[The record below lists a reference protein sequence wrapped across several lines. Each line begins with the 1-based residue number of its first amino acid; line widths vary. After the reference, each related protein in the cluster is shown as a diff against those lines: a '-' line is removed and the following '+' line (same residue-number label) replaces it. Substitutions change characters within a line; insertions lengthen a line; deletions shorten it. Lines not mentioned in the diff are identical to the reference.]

1 MSLKIGFKAAIAA
14 TPLLKNAYKEG
25 LQALGSYSVKVKPTD
40 TKKCEG
46 SVDID
51 AAVKSVYPED
61 SRWDYAIGY
70 DGKTYFI
77 EIHSAETSQVT
88 PVLKKFV
95 WLKDFLVAEASEL
108 NKENKRFYWIASGR
122 TQILKGSVQERKLAL
137 SGIMLVGQLN
147 L

>member
-1 MSLKIGFKAAIAA
+1 MGFKAAIAS
-14 TPLLKNAYKEG
+14 TPLLKNAYKDG

-51 AAVKSVYPED
+51 AAVKSVYPEE

-70 DGKTYFI
+70 DGKTYFV

-88 PVLKKFV
+88 PVLNKYT
-95 WLKDFLVAEASEL
+95 WLKDF
-108 NKENKRFYWIASGR
+108 
-122 TQILKGSVQERKLAL
+122 
-137 SGIMLVGQLN
+137 
-147 L
+147 

>member
-1 MSLKIGFKAAIAA
+1 M
-14 TPLLKNAYKEG
+14 
-25 LQALGSYSVKVKPTD
+25 
-40 TKKCEG
+40 
-46 SVDID
+46 
-51 AAVKSVYPED
+51 YPED

-108 NKENKRFYWIASGR
+108 NKGNKRFYWIASGR